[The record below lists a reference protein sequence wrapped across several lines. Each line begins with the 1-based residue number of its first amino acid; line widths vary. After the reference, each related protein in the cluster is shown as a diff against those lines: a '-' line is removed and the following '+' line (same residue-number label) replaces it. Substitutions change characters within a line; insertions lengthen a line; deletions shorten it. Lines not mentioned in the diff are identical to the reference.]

1 MHHIMAELHQD
12 HIHLARLLT
21 ILEQQSQRFN
31 SEDDDPDLLL
41 MMDIADY
48 IHSYPDL
55 VHHPKE
61 DLIYNA
67 FAQQSDQAKD
77 VVDSLL
83 SQHHAMPT
91 ATTDFQDMLH
101 NVANGASIIDK
112 ATLKS
117 SVDTFIALQKAHM
130 NIEEEQLF
138 PLINETLSDQDW
150 LALEQNLSDAKDPLF
165 GDKILD
171 HYQNLYQC
179 IEQQQ
184 AQQ

>member
-1 MHHIMAELHQD
+1 MHQIMAELHQD

-31 SEDDDPDLLL
+31 SEDDDPDLFL
-41 MMDIADY
+41 MMDIAEY
-48 IHSYPDL
+48 IHNYPDL

-67 FAQQSDQAKD
+67 FAKQSEEAKD
-77 VVDSLL
+77 IVNSLL
-83 SQHHAMPT
+83 LQHNAMPS

-101 NVANGASIIDK
+101 NVANNSGIVDK

-117 SVDTFIALQKAHM
+117 SLDVFIALQKSHM
-130 NIEEEQLF
+130 DIEERELF

-150 LALEQNLSDAKDPLF
+150 AMLEQNISDAKDPLF

-179 IEQQQ
+179 IEQQ
-184 AQQ
+184 A